1 MKVIRLF
8 VIAFMLLGTV
18 QARAQKTDPFLKDL
32 LETHASPQLR
42 TILMHPD
49 SFRYQLIYTQIDRDS
64 RNRPHFHSYYLRVD
78 PLEYF
83 NPASTVK
90 MPLSFLA
97 LEKMN
102 SLTRYGIDK
111 YSPMLTDSAFSGQ
124 HPVYTDSS
132 AANGL
137 PSLAQ
142 YIKKIFL
149 VSDNDAYNRLYEFLG
164 QQYLNERL
172 WQMGYPQIRI
182 TRRFVPMTEEE
193 NRHTNP
199 VRFLRKGALSGRR
212 VPDGRIRGG
221 QVPGEQAS
229 DGRVP
234 DGRMPAERF
243 PGGSV
248 PDSDVAY
255 AQPAAESKA
264 HFDFSHEV
272 LIGNAHLDRND
283 SLIHTP
289 MDFTRHNNIPL
300 EDEQS
305 LLRSV
310 LFPESVP
317 PAKRFHLTADDYSF
331 LYRYMSQYPS
341 EEEHPRYDTA
351 EYFDSY
357 TKFFFFRAGRTP
369 IPSYIRSFN
378 KPGWSYGFLTDV
390 AYIVDFKHKVEFML
404 SGVIYVNRDGVLNDD
419 KYEYEETGYPFFREV
434 GNIIYQYELSRPRK
448 FLPNLDKFR
457 ISYHQQP

>member
-1 MKVIRLF
+1 MKGIRLF
-8 VIAFMLLGTV
+8 VIGFMIFGT
-18 QARAQKTDPFLKDL
+18 ARAQQTDHFLEEL
-32 LETHASPQLR
+32 LRTHASPQLQ
-42 TILMHPD
+42 TILAHPD
-49 SFRYQLIYTQIDRDS
+49 SFRYQLIYTQIDRD
-64 RNRPHFHSYYLRVD
+64 RQNRPHFHSYYYRAD

-90 MPLSFLA
+90 MPLAFLA

-102 SLTRYGIDK
+102 GLSGYGIDK

-124 HPVYTDSS
+124 HPVSTDSS
-132 AANGL
+132 AADGR

-164 QQYLNERL
+164 QQYLNGRL
-172 WQMGYPQIRI
+172 WQMGYPRIRI

-199 VRFLRKGALSGRR
+199 VRFLRNDS
-212 VPDGRIRGG
+212 V
-221 QVPGEQAS
+221 VYEQ
-229 DGRVP
+229 P
-234 DGRMPAERF
+234 PA
-243 PGGSV
+243 
-248 PDSDVAY
+248 
-255 AQPAAESKA
+255 QSKA
-264 HFDFSHEV
+264 RFDLSRQVF
-272 LIGNAHLDRND
+272 IGHAHLDRND
-283 SLIHTP
+283 SLINTP

-305 LLRSV
+305 LLQSV

-317 PAKRFHLTADDYSF
+317 LVKRFHLTATDYSF

-341 EEEHPRYDTA
+341 EERHPRYDTA

-357 TKFFFFRAGRTP
+357 TKFFFFKAGRTP
-369 IPSYIRSFN
+369 IPPYIRVFN

-390 AYIVDFKHKVEFML
+390 AYIVDFKNKVEFML

-419 KYEYEETGYPFFREV
+419 KYEYDETGYPFFREV
-434 GNIIYQYELSRPRK
+434 GGIIYAYELGRK
-448 FLPNLDKFR
+448 RRFKPDLGKFKL
-457 ISYHQQP
+457 SYAPER